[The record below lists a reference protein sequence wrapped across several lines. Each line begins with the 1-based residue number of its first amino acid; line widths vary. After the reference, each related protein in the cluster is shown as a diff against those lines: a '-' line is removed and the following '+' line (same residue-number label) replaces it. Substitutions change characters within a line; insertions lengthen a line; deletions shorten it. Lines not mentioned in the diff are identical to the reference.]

1 MLNRRI
7 NILLSDDFLKKF
19 TQLAKA
25 QNISLGKLMRLAA
38 EEKYQREATLKKR
51 QEAIDYILTHRPAPV
66 KGKIDYKALI
76 NEGRR
81 R

>member
-1 MLNRRI
+1 
-7 NILLSDDFLKKF
+7 
-19 TQLAKA
+19 
-25 QNISLGKLMRLAA
+25 MRLAA